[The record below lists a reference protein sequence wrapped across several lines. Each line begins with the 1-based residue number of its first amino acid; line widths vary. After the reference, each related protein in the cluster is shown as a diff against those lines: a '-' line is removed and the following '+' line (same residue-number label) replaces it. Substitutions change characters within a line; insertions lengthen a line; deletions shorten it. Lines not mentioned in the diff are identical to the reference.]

1 MDAWTDI
8 RRKARACHS
17 EALVRSNGDRRARPL
32 VNAALGLNDL
42 ELRYYEP
49 GSIVN
54 AGVLGFLDRSSR
66 LVNIAKHQDSG
77 DEVVVIA
84 HEIGHFKL
92 HQDPSSEVT
101 VLSAGLGGDVV
112 DSGAGKIEGYSPHE
126 RKEIQADVFAGEFF
140 CPADWLRDE
149 YLQHHKRPSQ
159 IAAELGLP
167 TNLVINQFV
176 RALFL
181 PPMREPRAQAA
192 NPHDGLDDSQLAA
205 ITWSTGPLLVDAGP
219 GTGKT
224 QTLVHRV
231 AHLLGQKI
239 QPASI
244 LALTFSHKAAEE
256 MRVRLSALNPDA
268 AIEMWVDTF
277 HAFGWELITKWPS
290 AVGRTNKVHIL
301 DQAGSLALLEDNLHK
316 LPLRHYQNLYE
327 PAFELVNVLRAI
339 SRCKDELI
347 PPARYL
353 TEAQAALDAANTDEL
368 RLNAEKAIEV
378 AQIYQIYEDEL
389 RRTDSVDFGDL
400 VLLAVKL
407 VEEDPAVRAYVAGF
421 KHVVVDEYQD
431 VNLASSQLLKAI
443 RNNGPDIWVVAD
455 QRQSIYRFR
464 GAEPANVSRFVPDFG
479 GTRHALTNNYRSLA
493 PVVRTFE
500 QFSATMGDNGSMT
513 GKWAA
518 HRGDGGQVTM
528 TVSPS
533 LAAEAES
540 IRDKIEALRTAGV
553 PYGEQVILART
564 HLTLA
569 RVTGI
574 LEQLGVP
581 LLYLGDLFER
591 NEIRTLLSLL
601 SIDAEYGGIGLI
613 RVAALPEYSVARD
626 DALRVIRWS
635 KAQKISVI
643 QALQN
648 LAEVEGLSEP
658 GRTALGI
665 LAAELDGLEH
675 ATPWTMLTTWLFER
689 SSYLRP
695 LVSATDILSKQKL
708 VAIYH
713 LLKVC
718 AEQLSQEDRSRRG
731 LLNLIRRIESLN
743 QDVVY
748 RSIASEASDMD
759 AVRVI
764 TIHGSKGLEF
774 RAVHLPAIATR
785 YMPTSRQAVRC
796 PPPLS
801 LAQLAVQPAD
811 HEAEEECLFFV
822 ALSRARDHL
831 SLSRAERYT
840 SQRASASKFLA
851 CLERIVPSARY
862 DGSGKSFSEDV
873 VLRPP
878 EPRECYEER
887 YLFLYMQCPARY
899 RYEFIEQLRGSRD
912 ESPYIQFHRCV
923 YVTVRWLEDERQAG
937 NSIDPSGALAKLA
950 AQWAE
955 NGPIGHGF
963 EAFYRAAADEM
974 VKGMAIAIAAETA
987 AYDRHEWRI
996 PVSNRQV
1003 SVTPDR
1009 IILTPDGTVHVQRI
1023 RTGRETK
1030 SEAEKPIYALL
1041 RAGAQAQYPGKRI
1054 MVETFYLSTGKKVEV
1069 AASSDA
1075 KSLEQYAK
1083 AIALIEQGNFEPSPD
1098 ARTCPKCQCYFVCP
1112 S

>member
-1 MDAWTDI
+1 MDAWIEI
-8 RRKARACHS
+8 RRKAHACHS
-17 EALVRSNGDRRARPL
+17 AALLKSNGDRRARPL
-32 VNAALGLNDL
+32 VNAALNLDDL

-66 LVNIAKHQDSG
+66 LVNIVKHQDPR

-92 HQDPSSEVT
+92 HQDPTSEVT

-112 DSGAGKIEGYSPHE
+112 DSGAGKVEGYSPRE

-149 YLQHHKRPSQ
+149 YILHQKRPSQ
-159 IAAELGLP
+159 VAAELGLP
-167 TNLVINQFV
+167 INLVMNQFV
-176 RALFL
+176 RALLL
-181 PPMREPRAQAA
+181 PPLRELQVPPATSQNA
-192 NPHDGLDDSQLAA
+192 LDDSQLAA
-205 ITWSTGPLLVDAGP
+205 TTWTAGPLLVDAGP

-224 QTLVHRV
+224 QTLVQRV
-231 AHLLGQKI
+231 AYLLGQGT
-239 QPASI
+239 PPVSI
-244 LALTFSHKAAEE
+244 LALTFSNKAAEE
-256 MRVRLSALNPDA
+256 MRERLSDLNPGA
-268 AIEMWVDTF
+268 AIEMWIGTF

-290 AVGRTNKVHIL
+290 AVGRTSKVRVL

-347 PPARYL
+347 SPARYL
-353 TEAQAALDAANTDEL
+353 TEAQADLDAANTDEL

-389 RRTDSVDFGDL
+389 QRVDSVDFGDL
-400 VLLAVKL
+400 VRLAVKL
-407 VEEDPAVRAYVAGF
+407 VQEEPAVRAYVSGF
-421 KHVVVDEYQD
+421 KHVLVDEYQD

-443 RNNGPDIWVVAD
+443 RNRGPDVWVVAD

-464 GAEPANVSRFVPDFG
+464 GAEPANVSRFVADFA
-479 GTRHALTNNYRSLA
+479 GTRHALANNYRSLA

-500 QFSATMGDNGSMT
+500 QFSATMGENGSMT
-513 GKWAA
+513 GTWAA
-518 HRGDGGQVTM
+518 HRGNGGQVTM
-528 TVSPS
+528 TLSPS
-533 LAAEAES
+533 LVAEAES
-540 IRDKIEALRTAGV
+540 IRDKIEAIRAAGV
-553 PYGEQVILART
+553 PYGEQVILARS

-569 RVTGI
+569 RITGI
-574 LEQLGVP
+574 LERLGVP

-591 NEIRTLLSLL
+591 DEIRTLLSLV

-613 RVAALPEYSVARD
+613 RIAALPQYSATRD

-635 KAQKISVI
+635 KAQGISVI
-643 QALQN
+643 QALQK
-648 LAEVEGLSEP
+648 LADVEGLSDA
-658 GRTALGI
+658 GRAGLSI
-665 LAAELDGLEH
+665 LAVELDGLEH
-675 ATPWTMLTTWLFER
+675 ATPWSMLTTWLFER
-689 SSYLRP
+689 SNYLQP
-695 LVSATDILSKQKL
+695 LVNSPDILSKQKL

-731 LLNLIRRIESLN
+731 LLNLIRRIEALN
-743 QDVVY
+743 QDIVY

-759 AVRVI
+759 AVRVM

-774 RAVHLPAIATR
+774 RTVHLPALATR
-785 YMPTSRQAVRC
+785 YMPASRQAVRC
-796 PPPLS
+796 PPPRS
-801 LAQLAVQPAD
+801 LAQLAVQPD
-811 HEAEEECLFFV
+811 GHDAEEECLFFV
-822 ALSRARDHL
+822 ALSRARDYL

-840 SQRASASKFLA
+840 SQRASASKFLS
-851 CLERIVPSARY
+851 CLERIVPSVRY
-862 DGSGKSFSEDV
+862 NGSGESFSDDI
-873 VLRPP
+873 VLRPSG
-878 EPRECYEER
+878 PRECYEER
-887 YLFLYMQCPARY
+887 YLSLYMQCPARY
-899 RYEFIEQLRGSRD
+899 RYEVIEQLRGSRD

-923 YVTVRWLEDERQAG
+923 YVTVRWLEDQRQSG

-950 AQWAE
+950 AHWTE
-955 NGPIGHGF
+955 NGPVGHGF
-963 EAFYRAAADEM
+963 ETFYRAAADEM
-974 VKGMAIAIAAETA
+974 VKGMAISIAAETA
-987 AYDRHEWRI
+987 AYDRKEWQI
-996 PVSNRQV
+996 PVGKGRV
-1003 SVTPDR
+1003 SVMPDR
-1009 IILTPDGTVHVQRI
+1009 IILTPDGIVHVQRI

-1041 RAGAQAQYPGKRI
+1041 RAGAQAQYPRKRI
-1054 MVETFYLSTGKKVEV
+1054 VVETFYLSTGKKVEV
-1069 AASSDA
+1069 AAGNDA
-1075 KSLEQYAK
+1075 KSLDQYAK
-1083 AIALIEQGNFEPSPD
+1083 AIAQIEQGNFEASPD